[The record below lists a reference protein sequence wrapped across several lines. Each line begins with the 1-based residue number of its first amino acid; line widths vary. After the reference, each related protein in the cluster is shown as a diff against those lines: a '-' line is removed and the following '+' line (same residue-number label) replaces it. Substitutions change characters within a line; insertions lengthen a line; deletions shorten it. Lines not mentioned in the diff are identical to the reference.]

1 MDAKTMRTMSCK
13 MIPVAG
19 LVAAPWMVAYGE
31 ALEAENG
38 GGGANA
44 SVQPLESS
52 QSAEASG
59 TASAAHDEPARSTL
73 FHLHWL
79 GGNSCL
85 ESSSAGQVYL
95 NPCRSYNNF
104 QRWSELYFPPWSGAA
119 TIQIHLQNSA
129 TGRCLDS
136 VGGQVYSVGAQVY
149 TRPCQTYDN
158 SQTWE
163 TRAAGNNVPVTFK
176 NLATGLCLQILQGR
190 VVLGSCH
197 PPEHAVFWVKEP

>member
-1 MDAKTMRTMSCK
+1 MDSKTMRTMSCK
-13 MIPVAG
+13 MMLAAG
-19 LVAAPWMVAYGE
+19 LVRAPWMVVCGE
-31 ALEAENG
+31 ALDAENG
-38 GGGANA
+38 ANSANA
-44 SVQPLESS
+44 NVQPLESS

-59 TASAAHDEPARSTL
+59 TASAANDETARSTL

-79 GGNSCL
+79 GGNYCL
-85 ESSSAGQVYL
+85 DSSSAGQVYL

-104 QRWSELYFPPWSGAA
+104 QKWSELYFPKWSGAA
-119 TIQIHLQNSA
+119 TIQIHLRNSA
-129 TGRCLDS
+129 TGHCLD
-136 VGGQVYSVGAQVY
+136 SVGAQVY

-163 TRAAGNNVPVTFK
+163 TLAAGNNVPVKFK

>member
-1 MDAKTMRTMSCK
+1 MDAKTMRTRSGQM
-13 MIPVAG
+13 MLVAG

-44 SVQPLESS
+44 SVQPLVSS
-52 QSAEASG
+52 QSAEALG
-59 TASAAHDEPARSTL
+59 TASAAHDEPALSTL

-85 ESSSAGQVYL
+85 ESSSAGQVSL
-95 NPCRSYNNF
+95 NPCRSFNNS
-104 QRWSELYFPPWSGAA
+104 QKWSEGFLYFPQGSGAA
-119 TIQIHLQNSA
+119 TIPIHLRNSA

-136 VGGQVYSVGAQVY
+136 VGAQVY
-149 TRPCQTYDN
+149 TRPCQPDDH

-163 TRAAGNNVPVTFK
+163 TLAAGNNVPVKFQ
-176 NLATGLCLQILQGR
+176 NLASGLCLQVLQGR
-190 VVLGSCH
+190 VALGSCH